1 METVARITDRT
12 LGYLGLFLIGAISW
26 VADHM
31 GEARN
36 AAPTGGTRRPSRPGV
51 PGRPLATAHRTG
63 G

>member
-26 VADHM
+26 VADHV
-31 GEARN
+31 GEAREP
-36 AAPTGGTRRPSRPGV
+36 APSVGARRPSRPRV
-51 PGRPLATAHRTG
+51 PAGPLATSHRAG